1 MESWIIYGII
11 AAFLIASRD
20 FFTSNYTSKYT
31 TTEHIFYYYIFCAI
45 SISVYVCYR
54 KFNNNEEFK
63 LIEKDDLWK
72 YIILAVVSV
81 LVIAPCEVMS
91 IRSAKNPGKARALT
105 SMNFI
110 ILFFAS
116 VYFLKSEKIT
126 PKKIGGILL
135 TIAGIYM
142 IV

>member
-31 TTEHIFYYYIFCAI
+31 TTEHIFYYYVFCAI
-45 SISVYVCYR
+45 SISAYMCYR

-126 PKKIGGILL
+126 TKKIIGILVTVFGVYL
-135 TIAGIYM
+135 VM
-142 IV
+142 